1 MTDTSTTT
9 WPADELTRLGGAD
22 EIDIS
27 TFRRDGTLRPFV
39 PIWLVTVDGALY
51 VRSYRGTDGA
61 WYRHATIHPEGT
73 IRTDGL
79 QRDVTFT
86 PADPATRDEI
96 DTAYRT
102 KYARYGESYLTTM
115 LSEQAVAS
123 TLKLTPRRCFTAPVY
138 TNTPATKGNNS
149 HD

>member
-9 WPADELTRLGGAD
+9 WTSDELTRLGGSD

-27 TFRRDGTLRPFV
+27 TRRIDGTLRPSV
-39 PIWLVTVDGALY
+39 PIWIVAVNGALY
-51 VRSYRGTDGA
+51 VRSYRGTGGAWFRHANMHPDGA
-61 WYRHATIHPEGT
+61 
-73 IRTDGL
+73 IRTHGL

-96 DTAYRT
+96 DAAYRT

-115 LSEQAVAS
+115 LGEQAVVS
-123 TLKLTPRRCFTAPVY
+123 TLMLTPRR
-138 TNTPATKGNNS
+138 
-149 HD
+149 

>member
-27 TFRRDGTLRPFV
+27 TRRIDGSLRPFV
-39 PIWLVTVDGALY
+39 PIWIVAVNGALY

-61 WYRHATIHPEGT
+61 WYRHATIRPEGA
-73 IRTDGL
+73 IKINGL
-79 QRDVTFT
+79 KRDVAFT
-86 PADPATRDEI
+86 PADPATRAEI
-96 DTAYRT
+96 DAAYRT

-115 LSEQAVAS
+115 LGEQAVVS
-123 TLKLTPRRCFTAPVY
+123 TLKLTPRR
-138 TNTPATKGNNS
+138 
-149 HD
+149 